1 VRTFLTVAIVCALG
15 LSFTNLLYALA
26 LRAAAEVERAVGE
39 RRFADVLDE
48 RAARVCEAVFR
59 RFWRE
64 EAGMLAFSGESEV
77 FCERVRSPVP
87 GTFVWRGRT
96 ASVAPGETT
105 FVEMKGER
113 Q

>member
-1 VRTFLTVAIVCALG
+1 MEFDESGGVRA
-15 LSFTNLLYALA
+15 
-26 LRAAAEVERAVGE
+26 
-39 RRFADVLDE
+39 
-48 RAARVCEAVFR
+48 
-59 RFWRE
+59 
-64 EAGMLAFSGESEV
+64 
-77 FCERVRSPVP
+77 RVRSPVP

>member
-1 VRTFLTVAIVCALG
+1 
-15 LSFTNLLYALA
+15 
-26 LRAAAEVERAVGE
+26 
-39 RRFADVLDE
+39 
-48 RAARVCEAVFR
+48 
-59 RFWRE
+59 
-64 EAGMLAFSGESEV
+64 MLAFFGESEV